1 MSYLYVVENGAH
13 ISISENYVKVQYRE
27 DSCRRIPIETLE
39 SISIFSKAQMTT
51 QCTEE
56 CLRRGIPVAYYSKVG
71 SYFGRLESTGHIRV
85 EWQRKQAELYN
96 SEFALE
102 LGKRILQAKIKNQ
115 EVVLLR
121 YARSKGYDLT
131 EEIRMM
137 NISAQKLGAC
147 TQVEQLM
154 GYEGTAARY
163 YFQGLSKVVD
173 EKFKFK
179 GRSKRPP
186 KDEFNAMLSLGY
198 SILMNEIY
206 GKLQN
211 KGLNPYF
218 GFIHRDKEKH
228 PTLAS
233 DLMEEWRAVIVDSMV
248 MSLVN
253 GHEIELDNFI
263 HDLDEPGYFLSN
275 AGMKIFIGKL
285 DKKILTDTRYLKY
298 IDYPVSF
305 RRGMELQIE
314 QLIKAMEAENAEIYQ
329 PVRIR

>member
-1 MSYLYVVENGAH
+1 MSYLYVTENGAK

-27 DSCRRIPIETLE
+27 DQYREIPVETLE

-51 QCTEE
+51 QCTIE
-56 CLRRGIPVAYYSKVG
+56 CLKRGIPVAYYSKVG
-71 SYFGRLESTGHIRV
+71 NYFGRLESTGHIHV
-85 EWQRKQAELYN
+85 ERQRKQCELYDTM
-96 SEFALE
+96 FALK

-121 YARSKGYDLT
+121 YARNNNSDLS
-131 EEIRMM
+131 EEIKMM
-137 NISAQKLGAC
+137 NISYHKLEDC
-147 TQVEQLM
+147 KSIEQII
-154 GYEGTAARY
+154 GYEGTAAKY
-163 YFQGLSKVVD
+163 YFQGLSKLV
-173 EKFKFK
+173 EPEFKFN

-186 KDEFNAMLSLGY
+186 RDEFNSMLSLGY
-198 SILMNEIY
+198 AVLMNEIY
-206 GKLQN
+206 GKIQS

-233 DLMEEWRAVIVDSMV
+233 DLMEEWRAVIIDSVV

-253 GHEIELDNFI
+253 GHEIHTDDFY
-263 HDLDEPGYFLSN
+263 HDLYEPGYYLTN
-275 AGMKIFIGKL
+275 DGMKIFINKL
-285 DKKILTDTRYLKY
+285 EKKLHTDTKYLSY

-305 RRGMELQIE
+305 RRAMELQMGKLVNAIE
-314 QLIKAMEAENAEIYQ
+314 ENEADLYQ

>member
-85 EWQRKQAELYN
+85 ERQRKQAELYN

-131 EEIRMM
+131 EEIRTM
-137 NISAQKLGAC
+137 NISAQKLDAC

-154 GYEGTAARY
+154 GYEGTA
-163 YFQGLSKVVD
+163 
-173 EKFKFK
+173 
-179 GRSKRPP
+179 
-186 KDEFNAMLSLGY
+186 
-198 SILMNEIY
+198 
-206 GKLQN
+206 
-211 KGLNPYF
+211 
-218 GFIHRDKEKH
+218 
-228 PTLAS
+228 S
-233 DLMEEWRAVIVDSMV
+233 DT
-248 MSLVN
+248 
-253 GHEIELDNFI
+253 G
-263 HDLDEPGYFLSN
+263 
-275 AGMKIFIGKL
+275 
-285 DKKILTDTRYLKY
+285 
-298 IDYPVSF
+298 
-305 RRGMELQIE
+305 Q
-314 QLIKAMEAENAEIYQ
+314 
-329 PVRIR
+329 